1 MNDIR
6 WFAPNRYT
14 TLVVSELRARG
25 LSIATEGSDRARL
38 AVSMSGTTA
47 LDAWRFARHH
57 GCPTVLYLWDLPPK
71 ATGAGTFDPV
81 FSVGQ
86 HLVRIP
92 RLTGGF
98 GRRRGHYS
106 RLRYIAARSRE
117 IWVPSQTSRELV
129 RSRFGLESR
138 QVPYCYDS
146 GRFHPKPV
154 AKDVPP
160 TLLTVGRL
168 QAHKN
173 HAATL
178 RVASQ
183 LRTEVQVRLI
193 GRGPELQ
200 RLEKLARSLS
210 VRCRIDTDV
219 DDAAVADAYR
229 RARVA
234 VCPSRF
240 EGFGLTPI
248 EAVASGTP
256 VAASDILPHREFVG
270 AAVRL
275 FPLDDERT
283 MAATVAHALDDDPPN
298 AEAVSEL
305 TVGAAAG
312 RFLALLQPLVR

>member
-1 MNDIR
+1 VNDIR

-25 LSIATEGSDRARL
+25 LSIATEGMDRARL

-47 LDAWRFARHH
+47 LDTWRFTRRH
-57 GCPTVLYLWDLPPK
+57 GCPIVLYLWDLPPK
-71 ATGAGTFDPV
+71 ATGTGTHDPV
-81 FSVGQ
+81 FSIGR

-106 RLRYIAARSRE
+106 RLRYIAARSQE
-117 IWVPSQTSRELV
+117 IWVPGQTSRELV
-129 RSRFGLESR
+129 RNRFGLESR
-138 QVPYCYDS
+138 AVPYCYDS
-146 GRFHPKPV
+146 GRFRREPV
-154 AKDVPP
+154 ARDVPP

-168 QAHKN
+168 QVHKN

-200 RLEKLARSLS
+200 CLQQLARSLS

-219 DDAAVADAYR
+219 DDAGVADAYR
-229 RARVA
+229 RSRVA

-270 AAVRL
+270 AAARL
-275 FPLDDERT
+275 FPLDDDRAMTE
-283 MAATVAHALDDDPPN
+283 TVAQALDDEPPN
-298 AEAVSEL
+298 AEAVSQL
-305 TVGAAAG
+305 TVSAAAD
-312 RFLALLQPLVR
+312 RFLTFLRPLLR

>member
-1 MNDIR
+1 VNDIR

-25 LSIATEGSDRARL
+25 LSVATEGSDRARL

-47 LDAWRFARHH
+47 LDTWRFARRH
-57 GCPTVLYLWDLPPK
+57 GCPIVIYLWDLPPK

-81 FSVGQ
+81 FSVGR

-106 RLRYIAARSRE
+106 RLRYIAARSQE
-117 IWVPSQTSRELV
+117 IWVPGQMSRELV
-129 RSRFGLESR
+129 RNRFGLESR

-146 GRFHPKPV
+146 GRFRREPI
-154 AKDVPP
+154 AKDAPP

-183 LRTEVQVRLI
+183 LQTEVQVRLI

-200 RLEKLARSLS
+200 RLQELARSLS

-219 DDAAVADAYR
+219 DDAGVADAYR
-229 RARVA
+229 RSRVA

-248 EAVASGTP
+248 EAIASGTP

-270 AAVRL
+270 AAARL
-275 FPLDDERT
+275 FPLDDDRT
-283 MAATVAHALDDDPPN
+283 MTETVARALDDDPPN

-305 TVGAAAG
+305 TVGAAAR
-312 RFLALLQPLVR
+312 RFLTLLQPLLR

>member
-1 MNDIR
+1 VNDIR
-6 WFAPNRYT
+6 WFAPNRFT
-14 TLVVSELRARG
+14 TLVVSELRAQG

-38 AVSMSGTTA
+38 ALSMSGTTA
-47 LDAWRFARHH
+47 LEAWRFARRH
-57 GCPTVLYLWDLPPK
+57 GCPIVLYLWDLPPK

-81 FSVGQ
+81 FSVGG

-106 RLRYIAARSRE
+106 RLRYIAARAHQ
-117 IWVPSQTSRELV
+117 IWVPSLTSRDLV

-146 GRFHPKPV
+146 ERFHRKPV
-154 AKDVPP
+154 AKDDPP

-168 QAHKN
+168 QAHKD

-178 RVASQ
+178 RAASQ
-183 LRTEVQVRLI
+183 LPIEVQVRLI

-200 RLEKLARSLS
+200 RLQELARSLS

-219 DDAAVADAYR
+219 DDAGVAEAYC
-229 RARVA
+229 RACVA

-240 EGFGLTPI
+240 EGFGLTPM

-270 AAVRL
+270 AAARL
-275 FPLDDERT
+275 FPLDDDRAMVE
-283 MAATVAHALDDDPPN
+283 TVAHALDDEPPN
-298 AEAVSEL
+298 PDAVSAL
-305 TVGAAAG
+305 TVGAAAT
-312 RFLALLQPLVR
+312 RFLTALRPLLR